1 MRSFLL
7 VVLLVVGRSLAQLV
21 VGDGSP
27 LGAYNKG
34 RLESYHQE
42 DLVFGENTGGLLG
55 TGDPE
60 SVPELISG
68 SNRGGPFARKPP
80 QKTIWVREKG
90 GRLIEVLNNGQ
101 GGLISGGTSGGPFR
115 NGDPESVP
123 ELITGSNSGGPF
135 AIKPPQKT
143 KWVREEGGR
152 LVEVLNHRQGGL
164 ISNGPGGGPFEST
177 GTGYPLSTQELRTEN
192 QIQKLQKQVMELL
205 LEQSLN

>member
-27 LGAYNKG
+27 LGAYNRG
-34 RLESYHQE
+34 RLGSYHEE
-42 DLVFGENTGGLLG
+42 DLVFGEN

-68 SNRGGPFARKPP
+68 SNSGGPFARKPP

-90 GRLIEVLNNGQ
+90 GRLVEVLNHHQ
-101 GGLISGGTSGGPFR
+101 GGLISGGPSGGPFG

-135 AIKPPQKT
+135 ARKPPQKT

-152 LVEVLNHRQGGL
+152 LVEVLNHHQGGL
-164 ISNGPGGGPFEST
+164 ISNGPSGGPFESK
-177 GTGYPLSTQELRTEN
+177 GSIQELITEN
-192 QIQKLQKQVMELL
+192 QIQKLQKQVMEQL

>member
-1 MRSFLL
+1 VILL
-7 VVLLVVGRSLAQLV
+7 VLGESLAQLV

-27 LGAYNKG
+27 LGAYNRG
-34 RLESYHQE
+34 RLGSYRQE
-42 DLVFGENTGGLLG
+42 ELVFGENTGSIG
-55 TGDPE
+55 TRDPE

-68 SNRGGPFARKPP
+68 SNSGGPFARKPP

-101 GGLISGGTSGGPFR
+101 GGLISGGTSGVPFG

-135 AIKPPQKT
+135 ARKPPQKT
-143 KWVREEGGR
+143 IWVREEGGR
-152 LVEVLNHRQGGL
+152 LVEVLNNRQGGL
-164 ISNGPGGGPFEST
+164 ISNGPSGGPFEST
-177 GTGYPLSTQELRTEN
+177 GTGYPLSTQELKTEN